1 MKNGFLKRIV
11 YVICLFSALLL
22 FRQAGIY
29 FVEQSLEEWE
39 ASLQYSI
46 EDIYAPWNPVITEMF
61 GNSWEDMRITD
72 VLVSKSHAR
81 HDSMI
86 ALIAVPEARLQS
98 GTAERAVFAVAGGG
112 VRRIVCVCVTEAL
125 IQRVGLLIT
134 CGDVIQGIPF
144 FAGGIFEIIHCTGDG
159 DSDEADAKQCKED
172 GRPHGN
178 CRACPDNA
186 EKGDENSHHN
196 ARHGRTA
203 SGLDAFHGVNPFLN

>member
-72 VLVSKSHAR
+72 VLVSKSHSR

-86 ALIAVPEARLQS
+86 ALIAVPEAEQDSIHTLLENLS
-98 GTAERAVFAVAGGG
+98 CISYEGTGQFPS
-112 VRRIVCVCVTEAL
+112 
-125 IQRVGLLIT
+125 IQ
-134 CGDVIQGIPF
+134 IQGMVYPYDLCSPDIGMMTGSVRIYRLLQREGEPVRYLLTKRGILSSDIDRIIASIQKITDT
-144 FAGGIFEIIHCTGDG
+144 AGKSNDI
-159 DSDEADAKQCKED
+159 
-172 GRPHGN
+172 
-178 CRACPDNA
+178 
-186 EKGDENSHHN
+186 
-196 ARHGRTA
+196 
-203 SGLDAFHGVNPFLN
+203 